1 MGRAFVT
8 KDFLAGVMFVA
19 FGLLGLWLGRALD
32 VGTAS
37 AMEAGYFPR
46 MVCGLLIAIGALLAV
61 ISWLRGDGE
70 VLEGGKWRPFVFIT
84 LSALAFALLLRPL
97 GLILTLLISVTLARA
112 AGGGIRLIPLLLTC
126 AVLIIAIVGIFVLAL
141 RIVIPLWPAL

>member
-1 MGRAFVT
+1 
-8 KDFLAGVMFVA
+8 
-19 FGLLGLWLGRALD
+19 
-32 VGTAS
+32 
-37 AMEAGYFPR
+37 

-61 ISWLRGDGE
+61 ISGLRGDGE